1 MKLYISTASHTTIIL
16 ELRSGKAVVVRKEC
30 EAAHRQAEKLLPEI
44 EAMLKKTKHNIKD
57 IKQIIVENKGEG
69 FTALR
74 IGVATANALSY
85 ALGVAVSTPEKGR
98 ATLAIPEYS
107 KEPTITKKKS

>member
-1 MKLYISTASHTTIIL
+1 MKLYISTASHVSIIL
-16 ELRSGKAVVVRKEC
+16 ELRSGKSVVARKEC

-44 EAMLKKTKHNIKD
+44 EAMLVKTKKNLKD
-57 IKQIIVENKGEG
+57 IEQIIVENKGEG

-85 ALGVAVSTPEKGR
+85 GLGVAISTPGKGR
-98 ATLAIPEYS
+98 TRLVSPEYS

>member
-1 MKLYISTASHTTIIL
+1 MKLYISTASHNTIIL
-16 ELRSGKAVVVRKEC
+16 ELRSGKAVIAHKEC

-44 EAMLKKTKHNIKD
+44 ETMLARKKKSIRY
-57 IKQIIVENKGEG
+57 IKQLIVENKGEG

-85 ALGVAVSTPEKGR
+85 ALGVAVSTPGKGR
-98 ATLAIPEYS
+98 AKLAIPEYS